1 MGRAVGPRHAN
12 VANAEAMMSLILRT
26 ALSVLRD
33 AVFLSAVCIGVPI
46 MLLGYLSVVL
56 TGVGS
61 PA

>member
-1 MGRAVGPRHAN
+1 
-12 VANAEAMMSLILRT
+12 MSLILRT

>member
-1 MGRAVGPRHAN
+1 
-12 VANAEAMMSLILRT
+12 MSLILRT

-33 AVFLSAVCIGVPI
+33 ALFLSAICIGVPI

>member
-1 MGRAVGPRHAN
+1 
-12 VANAEAMMSLILRT
+12 MSLILRT

-56 TGVGS
+56 TAVGS

>member
-1 MGRAVGPRHAN
+1 
-12 VANAEAMMSLILRT
+12 MSLILRT

-33 AVFLSAVCIGVPI
+33 AVFLSAICIGVPV